1 MAKIK
6 ICGLKRKEDISF
18 VNELKPDYIG
28 FILSNGYKRSIDM
41 EILRNL
47 RDRLSKDI
55 KTVGVFVDE
64 DIEIVNMLIKM
75 NLIDIVQLHGS
86 ETVRY
91 IKQIDAPVIKM
102 LRPDDFDKISE
113 FEPYVDYFL
122 FDSGAG
128 SGKTFDWGMI
138 VKTQKPFFLAGGL
151 DENNLEKAIKEI
163 NPYCVDLSS
172 AVETDEVKDYDK
184 MKTIIDIVRS
194 IDNE

>member
-64 DIEIVNMLIKM
+64 DIAIVNMLIKM

-102 LRPDDFDKISE
+102 LKPEDFDKISE

-122 FDSGAG
+122 FDSGTG

-172 AVETDEVKDYDK
+172 AVETDSVKDYDK